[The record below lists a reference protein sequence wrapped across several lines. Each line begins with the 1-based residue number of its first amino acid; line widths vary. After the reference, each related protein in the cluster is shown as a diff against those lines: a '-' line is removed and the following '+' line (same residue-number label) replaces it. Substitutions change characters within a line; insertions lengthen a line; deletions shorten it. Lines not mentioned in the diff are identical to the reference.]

1 MASIHLISVGSRG
14 DLEPYLALLEELK
27 RRNHEVHLIGSA
39 NFKETCRDRAL
50 RYTELPSDF
59 RELMGSEAGLQ
70 LMEGSAVRLINNDL
84 LAAWLKAARQA
95 IRGCDLLIAPPLAIW
110 AYHLA
115 EAEGCR
121 FAVTSPIPLVGTR
134 EFAFLKWPGGPRAK
148 TETHLRCL
156 QGGLRRRLLGR
167 LNQLSYKMVR
177 LIKWRQEAGVIQ
189 TFRASE
195 GLPALPWAGIAG
207 RRDTPPQLKDPQ
219 VLHLFS
225 KHVVARPADWPT
237 NAKVTGFCL
246 AKNQA
251 TEGYSPQEDLQTF
264 LAKGPAPI
272 YAGFGSMIPRNPAHL
287 AEVVIKA
294 ASDAG
299 VRLILS
305 PGWGRVLPKKPCS
318 NTVFIL
324 ESCPHQW
331 LFPQLLGAVHHGGA
345 GTTATTLQCGIPSIV
360 VAFFADQPA
369 WGKTLEELGVSPATH
384 SAKNVTAKALQESLL
399 QIKTVNDY
407 RHRAQD
413 LKKWIQTENGV
424 VQTADALESVIKTRK
439 K

>member
-27 RRNHEVHLIGSA
+27 TRNNQVHLIGSA
-39 NFKETCRDRAL
+39 NFKETCHDRAL
-50 RYTELPSDF
+50 RFTELPGDF

-70 LMEGSAVRLINNDL
+70 LMEGRAVRLINDDL
-84 LAAWLKAARQA
+84 LAAWLKAGRQA

-121 FAVTSPIPLVGTR
+121 FAVTSPIPLMGTR
-134 EFAFLKWPGGPRAK
+134 EFAFLKWPGKPRDK
-148 TETHLRCL
+148 TETHQRWLR
-156 QGGLRRRLLGR
+156 GGLRRRLLGR
-167 LNQLSYKMVR
+167 LNRLSYNMVR

-207 RRDTPPQLKDPQ
+207 RRDTPQQLKDPQ

-225 KHVVARPADWPT
+225 KHVLSRPADWPT
-237 NAKVTGFCL
+237 NATVTGFCL
-246 AKNQA
+246 SQNQA
-251 TEGYSPQEDLQTF
+251 TEGYIPPDDLKTF

-294 ASDAG
+294 ASDDVA
-299 VRLILS
+299 RLILS
-305 PGWGRVLPKKPCS
+305 PGWGRVLPKKPYS

-384 SAKNVTAKALQESLL
+384 SAKNVTAKDLQVSLS

-407 RHRAQD
+407 RHRAQN
-413 LKKWIQTENGV
+413 LKKRIQKENGV
-424 VQTADALESVIKTRK
+424 MQTADALESVIKTRK

>member
-50 RYTELPSDF
+50 RYTELPGDF

-134 EFAFLKWPGGPRAK
+134 EFAFLKWPGGPRDK
-148 TETHLRCL
+148 TETHQRWLR
-156 QGGLRRRLLGR
+156 GGMRRRLLGR

-305 PGWGRVLPKKPCS
+305 PGWGRVLPKKPYP

>member
-14 DLEPYLALLEELK
+14 DLVPYLALLEELK
-27 RRNHEVHLIGSA
+27 RRNHQVHLIGSA
-39 NFKETCRDRAL
+39 NFKETCRDRGL
-50 RYTELPSDF
+50 RYTELPGDF

-84 LAAWLKAARQA
+84 LTAWLKAARQA
-95 IRGCDLLIAPPLAIW
+95 IRGCDLLIAAPLAIW

-134 EFAFLKWPGGPRAK
+134 EFAFLKWPGEPRDK
-148 TETHLRCL
+148 TETHQGWLRVC
-156 QGGLRRRLLGR
+156 LRRRLLGR

-251 TEGYSPQEDLQTF
+251 TEGYSPPEDLQTF

-287 AEVVIKA
+287 AEILIKA
-294 ASDAG
+294 ASEAG

-305 PGWGRVLPKKPCS
+305 PGWGEVLPVKPYP

-360 VAFFADQPA
+360 VTFFADQPA

-399 QIKTVNDY
+399 QIKKVNDH

-413 LKKWIQTENGV
+413 LKKWMQTENGV
-424 VQTADALESVIKTRK
+424 IQTANALESIIENKR
-439 K
+439 

>member
-1 MASIHLISVGSRG
+1 M
-14 DLEPYLALLEELK
+14 
-27 RRNHEVHLIGSA
+27 
-39 NFKETCRDRAL
+39 
-50 RYTELPSDF
+50 
-59 RELMGSEAGLQ
+59 
-70 LMEGSAVRLINNDL
+70 
-84 LAAWLKAARQA
+84 
-95 IRGCDLLIAPPLAIW
+95 
-110 AYHLA
+110 
-115 EAEGCR
+115 
-121 FAVTSPIPLVGTR
+121 
-134 EFAFLKWPGGPRAK
+134 
-148 TETHLRCL
+148 
-156 QGGLRRRLLGR
+156 
-167 LNQLSYKMVR
+167 
-177 LIKWRQEAGVIQ
+177 IQ
-189 TFRASE
+189 TFRASA

-237 NAKVTGFCL
+237 NAKVTGYCL
-246 AKNQA
+246 SQNQA
-251 TEGYSPQEDLQTF
+251 TEGYIPPDDLKTF

-294 ASDAG
+294 ASEAG

-305 PGWGRVLPKKPCS
+305 PGWGRILPKKPYS
-318 NTVFIL
+318 KTVFIL

-384 SAKNVTAKALQESLL
+384 SAKNVTAKDLQVSLS

-407 RHRAQD
+407 RHRAQN
-413 LKKWIQTENGV
+413 LKKRIQKENGV
-424 VQTADALESVIKTRK
+424 IQTADALESVIKTRK